1 MTMAPFYTKF
11 HDLAFREMRVLGVR
25 SHESLPRGEYGFLEF
40 YCTEAG
46 CDCRRVVLHVLN
58 AETGDRVWASI
69 NFGWE
74 SLSYYRTWTSG
85 NAEAARDMAGATLD
99 PLNPQ
104 TKHSRALLKL
114 FQDVVLQDSAY
125 VKRLERHYR
134 LFKKGPSWPADDAE
148 SDPNVN

>member
-25 SHESLPRGEYGFLEF
+25 RHESLPRGEYGFLEF
-40 YCTEAG
+40 YCNEAG

-58 AETGDRVWASI
+58 KDTRDLVWASI

-74 SLSYYRTWTSG
+74 SPSYYGKWTSG
-85 NAEAARDMAGATLD
+85 DADSARDMAGATLD

-104 TKHSRALLKL
+104 TEHSEALLEL
-114 FQDVVLQDSAY
+114 FKQVVLADPAY
-125 VKRLERHYR
+125 VRRLERHYN
-134 LFKKGPSWPADDAE
+134 LFKNG
-148 SDPNVN
+148 